1 MITEQIS
8 PITTKPIVPASIMA
22 SPTMAPPNPPT
33 RIMTVDEV
41 AELLRLHRSTISRFA
56 KSGDL
61 KSYKLGNRRLF
72 KSEDVWSFFENH
84 LSDEVHLGGIN

>member
-1 MITEQIS
+1 MITEQIN
-8 PITTKPIVPASIMA
+8 PITTKPIVPTSIL
-22 SPTMAPPNPPT
+22 
-33 RIMTVDEV
+33 TVDEV

-84 LSDEVHLGGIN
+84 LSDEVHLERFKLIWLPSLC